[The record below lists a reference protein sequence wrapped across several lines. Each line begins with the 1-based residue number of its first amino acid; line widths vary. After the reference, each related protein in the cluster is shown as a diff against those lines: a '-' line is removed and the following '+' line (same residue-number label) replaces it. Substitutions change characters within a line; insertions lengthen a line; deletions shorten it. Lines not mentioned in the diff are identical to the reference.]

1 MDFHDNNSSIGIS
14 NKLDAEIL
22 FGFTCEARAS
32 WNKSLGGG
40 SVGGDLGEQEV
51 QVSAGEDALDSRLGS
66 EAEMLTGAEWG
77 ASGQ

>member
-1 MDFHDNNSSIGIS
+1 MVQQEKVCAG
-14 NKLDAEIL
+14 K
-22 FGFTCEARAS
+22 AS
-32 WNKSLGGG
+32 GPKSLGGG
-40 SVGGDLGEQEV
+40 LVGGDLGEQEV